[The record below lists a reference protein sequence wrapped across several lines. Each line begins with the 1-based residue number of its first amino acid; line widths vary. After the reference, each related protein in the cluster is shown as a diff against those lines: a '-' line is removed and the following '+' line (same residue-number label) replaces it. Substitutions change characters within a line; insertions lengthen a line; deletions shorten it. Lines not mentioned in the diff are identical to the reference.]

1 MSQVPP
7 AFILVSS
14 FMEQRHSL
22 ILTLVSSY
30 NDGVELLPQTASG
43 SVTEKV

>member
-1 MSQVPP
+1 MSQIPP

-14 FMEQRHSL
+14 FMEQRRSL

-30 NDGVELLPQTASG
+30 SDGVELLPQTASD
-43 SVTEKV
+43 SATEKV